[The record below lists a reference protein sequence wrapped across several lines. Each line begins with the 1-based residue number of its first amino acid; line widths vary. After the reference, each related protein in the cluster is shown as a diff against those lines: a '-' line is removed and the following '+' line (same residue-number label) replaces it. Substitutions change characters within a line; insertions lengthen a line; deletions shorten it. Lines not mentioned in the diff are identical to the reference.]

1 MSGKRKTMNDE
12 RLKNTFFSLL
22 EADSPFGHE
31 KAAAEIVTAFLDRHG
46 IPWEDDG
53 SAARTGSD
61 TGNIVSAGPGN
72 ARLSFCAH
80 MDTIRIFEKKPA
92 VMEGQVIKAAG
103 GGVLGIDDKSGVA
116 LLLELMAL
124 LHESGDIPPDV
135 HFLFTT
141 CEESGFRGAW
151 ELDPRHFTDAYNF
164 VVDSGGVPP
173 ARVVNG
179 GVGQISY
186 SIAITGAMAHA
197 SSRGGKNAAL
207 FAVECIAAL
216 KPGPAGASGFIHV
229 ASLECPGSPNTVPDS
244 ALIRGQLLYDDEAE
258 GEALLERIRA
268 AVPADKA
275 GFKVVFSADRDC
287 APWNLPAADPLMEYA
302 RAAAA
307 KAGLP
312 FHTGRTG
319 SGSDAQ
325 VIARR
330 GGRVIKISTGML
342 APHSAEERIDFRD
355 MKKALRFL
363 LALAGREPADRI
375 GEDSEMC

>member
-1 MSGKRKTMNDE
+1 VNEEKTGERTMNDGQ
-12 RLKNTFFSLL
+12 RFKNTFLALL
-22 EADSPFGHE
+22 ETDSPFGRE
-31 KAAAEIVTAFLDRHG
+31 KAAANIVTAFLDRYG

-61 TGNIVSAGPGN
+61 TGNIISAGPGK

-80 MDTIRIFEKKPA
+80 LDTIRIFEKKPA
-92 VMEGQVIKAAG
+92 VMEGHVIKAAG
-103 GGVLGIDDKSGVA
+103 GGVLGIDDKSGAA

-124 LHESGDIPPDV
+124 LRERGGIPPDV

-141 CEESGFRGAW
+141 CEEYGFRGAW
-151 ELDPRHFTDAYNF
+151 ALNPRHFTDAYNF
-164 VVDSGGVPP
+164 VVDSGGLPL

-186 SIAITGAMAHA
+186 SIDITGAMAHA

-207 FAVECIAAL
+207 FAAECAAAV

-244 ALIRGQLLYDDEAE
+244 ARIQGQLLFDDEAE
-258 GEALLERIRA
+258 GEVLLERMRA
-268 AVPADKA
+268 AVRALAEKA
-275 GFKVVFSADRDC
+275 GFTAVFSGNRDC
-287 APWNLPAADPLMEYA
+287 APWTAAEPLTEYA

-325 VIARR
+325 VMAQR
-330 GGRVIKISTGML
+330 GGSVIKVSTGMI

-355 MKKALRFL
+355 MERALRFL
-363 LALAGREPADRI
+363 WALAERDPAELD
-375 GEDSEMC
+375 DL

>member
-1 MSGKRKTMNDE
+1 EQFNE
-12 RLKNTFFSLL
+12 RLKNTFFALL

-31 KAAAEIVTAFLDRHG
+31 RAAAKIITAFLDRCG
-46 IPWEDDG
+46 ILWEDDG

-61 TGNIVSAGPGN
+61 TGNIVHAGPGS

-92 VMEGQVIKAAG
+92 VAEGTVIKAAG
-103 GGVLGIDDKSGVA
+103 GGVLGIDDKSGAA

-124 LHESGDIPPDV
+124 LHERGGIPPDI

-151 ELDPRHFTDAYNF
+151 ALDPRHFTDAYNF
-164 VVDSGGVPP
+164 VVDSGGVPL
-173 ARVVNG
+173 ARVVNS
-179 GVGQISY
+179 GVGQASF
-186 SIAITGAMAHA
+186 SIGITGVMAHA

-207 FAVECIAAL
+207 FAAECIAAVR
-216 KPGPAGASGFIHV
+216 PGPAGASSFIHV
-229 ASLECPGSPNTVPDS
+229 ASLECPGSPNTIPDG
-244 ALIRGQLLYDDEAE
+244 ALIGGQLLYDDEAE
-258 GEALLERIRA
+258 AEALLEETRA
-268 AVPADKA
+268 AVCALADRA
-275 GFKVVFSADRDC
+275 GFTVVFSANRDC
-287 APWNLPAADPLMEYA
+287 APWTRPENDPLLEYA
-302 RAAAA
+302 RLAAA
-307 KAGLP
+307 KVGLP

-363 LALAGREPADRI
+363 WALAGREP
-375 GEDSEMC
+375 SELDD

>member
-1 MSGKRKTMNDE
+1 MRIMNDRLPGE
-12 RLKNTFFSLL
+12 RLKSTFLALL
-22 EADSPFGHE
+22 ETDSPFGHE
-31 KAAAEIVTAFLDRHG
+31 RAAAECITAFLDRHG

-61 TGNIVSAGPGN
+61 TGNIVCAGPGN

-92 VMEGQVIKAAG
+92 MAEGPVIKAAG
-103 GGVLGIDDKSGVA
+103 GGVLGIDDKSGAA

-124 LHESGDIPPDV
+124 LHERGGIPPDM

-151 ELDPRHFTDAYNF
+151 ALDPRHFTDAYNF
-164 VVDSGGVPP
+164 VVDSGGVPL
-173 ARVVNG
+173 ARVVNS
-179 GVGQISY
+179 GVGQTSF
-186 SIAITGAMAHA
+186 SIGVTGAMAHA

-207 FAVECIAAL
+207 FAAECIAAL
-216 KPGPAGASGFIHV
+216 RPGPAGASAFIHV

-244 ALIRGQLLYDDEAE
+244 ALIQGQLLYHDEAE
-258 GEALLERIRA
+258 EEALLEGMRA
-268 AVPADKA
+268 AARALADRA
-275 GFKVVFSADRDC
+275 GFAVAFSVNRDC
-287 APWNLPAADPLMEYA
+287 APWTLPAGDPLLEYT

-312 FHTGRTG
+312 FQTGQTG
-319 SGSDAQ
+319 AGSDAQ
-325 VIARR
+325 VMAQR
-330 GGRVIKISTGML
+330 GGRVIKISTGMI

-355 MKKALRFL
+355 MEKALRFL
-363 LALAGREPADRI
+363 WVLAGKAP
-375 GEDSEMC
+375 SELNF

>member
-1 MSGKRKTMNDE
+1 MSRRSALVLRSDE
-12 RLKNTFFSLL
+12 RLKNTFFTLL
-22 EADSPFGHE
+22 ETDSPFGRE
-31 KAAAEIVTAFLDRHG
+31 KAAAKIITAFLDRCG

-61 TGNIVSAGPGN
+61 TGNIVSAGPGS

-80 MDTIRIFEKKPA
+80 MDTIRIFERKSA
-92 VMEGQVIKAAG
+92 VTEGSVVKAAG

-124 LHESGDIPPDV
+124 LHERGGIPPDT

-151 ELDPRHFTDAYNF
+151 ALDPRHFTDAYNF
-164 VVDSGGVPP
+164 VVDSGGVPL

-179 GVGQISY
+179 GVGQTSY
-186 SIAITGAMAHA
+186 SIGITGVMAHA
-197 SSRGGKNAAL
+197 SSRNGKNAAL
-207 FAVECIAAL
+207 FAAECAAAT
-216 KPGPAGASGFIHV
+216 KPGPAGISSFIHL

-244 ALIRGQLLYDDEAE
+244 ALIGGQLLYDDEAE
-258 GEALLERIRA
+258 GEALLEKMRA
-268 AVPADKA
+268 AVCGLADKA
-275 GFKVVFSADRDC
+275 GFKVVFSANRDC
-287 APWNLPAADPLMEYA
+287 APWTLPLDDPLSEYA
-302 RAAAA
+302 RLAAA

-325 VIARR
+325 VIAGR
-330 GGRVIKISTGML
+330 GGRAIKISTGML
-342 APHSAEERIDFRD
+342 SPHSAEERIDFDD
-355 MKKALRFL
+355 MKRALHFL
-363 LALAGREPADRI
+363 WALAGKDPA
-375 GEDSEMC
+375 ELA